1 MERAGGERRAPITV
15 ENGAGVVVIG
25 DNNRIGA
32 PEPMAVRSGYREQ
45 VRRIAPTELVDRER
59 ELAELA
65 AFCRADSGPAYVW
78 WRAEAWAG
86 KTALLSWLALNPP
99 PGVRI
104 VPFFVTARLGAQNDV
119 VAYVDVVLEQLA
131 ELAGEGL
138 PALLTAATREAHLLR
153 LYASAAKACAARGE
167 RLVLLVD
174 GLDEDRGVTTGPDAH
189 SIASL
194 LPYDL
199 RVIVSGRLNPP
210 LPVDVPDD
218 HPLRDPE
225 AVRILSPSPRAR
237 AIRAEAERELKRLLE
252 AGGLPYDLLA
262 LLTVAGGGLTADDL
276 AELTGAVPYRV
287 KDVLRTGPGR
297 TFAARGEAYL
307 LAHEELRL
315 QAGEMLGLRE
325 ADRYRS
331 AVHSWAEG
339 WRARGWPEDTPAYLL
354 NSWFSAL
361 RAAGDLGRM
370 TRCALDEARHDRLL
384 AWTGGDLTALTE
396 IEETEAASVDAGVP
410 DFLGF
415 LRLVVARERLEG
427 RSDSIPPTLPW
438 AWAVLGRY
446 GRAEGLA
453 RSIRSLDWRAQA
465 LADIALRLFDTGGTG
480 DVVALLDAAQDA
492 AAQAESVTGDE
503 RERALAVV
511 CRAWSHVGLL
521 DRAAA
526 VALLVEDPWT
536 RSELLCELS
545 CAWSAAGMH
554 ERAVALGRAEADVPA
569 RARVLAATAA
579 GYAECGDVEQAVRLA
594 AEAGPDGEI
603 LPLVRI
609 AEVLLRGGDDKA
621 AGIGIL
627 DRVDAMVRMSPV
639 LRAVVEA
646 LADAG
651 EFERATAAVRL
662 FDKPASRDWALRDV
676 VGALVAAGQGDRAR
690 ALAETIEAPEAR
702 GSALRE
708 VVAGLA
714 ATDDLGT
721 AEDLAWSIDDEWARE
736 RALRTVVKTLV
747 GKGEFDRAETL
758 VRRGAKWRTLSR
770 HLLAVVVEALA
781 GTGDLRRAR
790 ELAPDVPY
798 GEGGVALV
806 RGVVTACSEGARPAD
821 LAAAAALVAEVEDR
835 IRAESLGRTADSFH
849 VARALAEAGF
859 ADLARGLLRGVEDG
873 PEPVGD
879 AGWGTGGGDAG
890 GGGAA
895 PIGWQIR
902 AVSAAEAL
910 VLIGEF
916 SRAEALVHRLRAV
929 PSVFLAAEALV
940 RRLCDEGLFE
950 YAEAVRERLADD
962 ETREHMW
969 LVLAEGAVGQGE
981 SVKAESYAR
990 RATRADD
997 RVRAWA
1003 AIAVAYARAGD
1014 EDRAEACLDEALS
1027 HFAQGPFAFM
1037 TVPGV
1042 VRALFELGEEE
1053 AGDKLLAEAA
1063 AGVGYGAR
1071 WIDSGHFREIV
1082 RALVAAA
1089 EYDRACAFVRS
1100 LPDVD
1105 DTLHVWIALVTALAE
1120 AGEQTRA
1127 AAEVRTRGLPGESE
1141 DPGDV
1146 PFGWGRLVRVVEPGR
1161 GRVLLARLLRKH
1173 RLEDLLPE
1181 VLYLEPAAASFVV
1194 EVCGLESTT

>member
-1 MERAGGERRAPITV
+1 MERAGGERSVTV
-15 ENGAGVVVIG
+15 DNGSGVVVIG
-25 DNNRIGA
+25 DGNRIGV

-45 VRRIAPTELVDRER
+45 VRRIAPTELVDREV

-65 AFCRADSGPAYVW
+65 AFCLTGSRPAYVW

-86 KTALLSWLALNPP
+86 KTALLSWFALDPP

-119 VAYVDVVLEQLA
+119 TAFVDVVLEQLA

-153 LYASAAKACAARGE
+153 LYATAAASCAARGE

-189 SIASL
+189 SIAAL

-199 RVIVSGRLNPP
+199 PVIVSGRLNPP
-210 LPVDVPDD
+210 LPVDVPED
-218 HPLRDPE
+218 HPLRAPE
-225 AVRILSPSPRAR
+225 AVRLLAPSPKAR

-262 LLTVAGGGLTADDL
+262 LLTAAGGGLTADDL
-276 AELTGAVPYRV
+276 AELTDDVPYRV

-297 TFAARGEAYL
+297 TFAVRGDAYL

-315 QAGEMLGLRE
+315 QAGEMLGTRE
-325 ADRYRS
+325 LGRYRS

-339 WRARGWPEDTPAYLL
+339 WRARGWPEDTPDYLL
-354 NSWFSAL
+354 HGWFSEL
-361 RAAGDLGRM
+361 RAAGDPERM
-370 TRCALDEARHDRLL
+370 TRCALDEDRHDRLL
-384 AWTGGDLTALTE
+384 ARTGGDLAALTE
-396 IEETEAASVDAGVP
+396 IEETETAVIDAGVP
-410 DFLGF
+410 DFLDF

-427 RSDSIPPTLPW
+427 RSDGIPPTLPW

-465 LADIALRLFDTGGTG
+465 LTDIALRLFETGET
-480 DVVALLDAAQDA
+480 DEAVALLAEAQDA
-492 AAQAESVTGDE
+492 AAQAGNMTGDE
-503 RERALAVV
+503 REKALAVV
-511 CRAWSHVGLL
+511 CRAWSRIGLL

-526 VALLVEDPWT
+526 VALLVEHPRT

-545 CAWSAAGMH
+545 RAWSAAGMR
-554 ERAVALGRAEADVPA
+554 ERAVALCRVEPDAPT
-569 RARVLAATAA
+569 RARVLAETAV

-594 AEAGPDGEI
+594 AEAGPDGEV

-609 AEVLLRGGDDKA
+609 AGVLLRGGDGRA
-621 AGIGIL
+621 AAIL
-627 DRVDAMVRMSPV
+627 DRVDAMIRVSPV
-639 LRAVVEA
+639 LAATVGA
-646 LADAG
+646 LAEAG
-651 EFERATAAVRL
+651 EFERAIAAVRL
-662 FDKPASRDWALRDV
+662 LDKPESRAWALRDV
-676 VGALVAAGQGDRAR
+676 VGAFVAAGRRDRAQ

-721 AEDLAWSIDDEWARE
+721 AEELAWSIDDEWARE
-736 RALRTVVKTLV
+736 RALRVVVNALV
-747 GKGEFDRAETL
+747 AAGALDRAEAL
-758 VRRGAKWRTLSR
+758 ARRGDPWRTLSR
-770 HLLAVVVEALA
+770 HLLAAVVEALA
-781 GTGDLRRAR
+781 VSGDLRRAH
-790 ELAPDVPY
+790 ELASDVPY
-798 GEGGVALV
+798 GEGGLALV
-806 RGVVTACSEGARPAD
+806 RGVVTACSEGAGPEA
-821 LAAAAALVAEVEDR
+821 LAAAAGLVAEVEDR
-835 IRAESLGRTADSFH
+835 IRAESRGTAADPFH
-849 VARALAEAGF
+849 AARALAEAGF

-879 AGWGTGGGDAG
+879 AAE
-890 GGGAA
+890 GGAA

-902 AVSAAEAL
+902 AGSAAEAL
-910 VLIGEF
+910 VRMGEF
-916 SRAEALVHRLRAV
+916 ARAEALMRRLTAV
-929 PSVFLAAEALV
+929 PSAFLAAVELV
-940 RRLCDEGLFE
+940 RRLCGEGLFE
-950 YAEAVRERLADD
+950 DAEAVGERLDGQVG
-962 ETREHMW
+962 EHLW
-969 LVLAEGAVGQGE
+969 LVLAEGAAEHGE
-981 SVKAESYAR
+981 VAKAESYAR
-990 RATRADD
+990 RVTRADD

-1014 EDRAEACLDEALS
+1014 GERADVCLDEALS
-1027 HFAQGPFAFM
+1027 HFEQGLLVFM
-1037 TVPGV
+1037 AVPGL

-1063 AGVGYGAR
+1063 GGAGYGAR
-1071 WIDSGHFREIV
+1071 WISSGHVSEIV
-1082 RALVAAA
+1082 RALVAGG
-1089 EYDRACAFVRS
+1089 EYDRARAFVRS
-1100 LPDVD
+1100 LPDSG

-1120 AGEQTRA
+1120 AGEHARA
-1127 AAEVRTRGLPGESE
+1127 AAEVRVRGLPGESE
-1141 DPGDV
+1141 ESGDM

-1161 GRVLLARLLRKH
+1161 GRLLLARLLRKH
-1173 RLEDLLPE
+1173 SLEDLLPD
-1181 VLYLEPAAASFVV
+1181 VLSLEPAAAPFVF
-1194 EVCGLESTT
+1194 EVCARGSATSP